1 MANNRFGLLFEDDDD
16 KTVVLPLPKK
26 VSVVAEKK
34 TSVDRP
40 FVENM
45 KKTEMEN
52 KSVVLN
58 KNNAG
63 QKANVGASIVTK
75 QQRSA
80 SLSVNSNT
88 LAENNWPDY
97 NNEVGKRPGKAY
109 SARYRKM
116 DKCGSRKR
124 EFDRQSGSNKTGVKA
139 VEKRNGGGAHNW
151 GSVKQGI
158 DDLKHVDMDNEDSGN
173 EAAVAEPLIDDTPKQ
188 MGLDEW
194 KALKEQRPKPNYNLR
209 KAGEGENN
217 PDWRKMIALAKKKQL
232 NAGKDSIKLNS
243 SLGRK
248 TDEEKMLQGGPESVV
263 AKGKKRRSKLVP
275 LKAI

>member
-26 VSVVAEKK
+26 VSVVAGKK
-34 TSVDRP
+34 TSVDRS
-40 FVENM
+40 FVEN
-45 KKTEMEN
+45 
-52 KSVVLN
+52 
-58 KNNAG
+58 
-63 QKANVGASIVTK
+63 ANTGASIVVK
-75 QQRSA
+75 PQRSA

-116 DKCGSRKR
+116 EKCGSRKR

-139 VEKRNGGGAHNW
+139 VDKRKGGGAHNW

-158 DDLKHVDMDNEDSGN
+158 DDFKQVDMDNEDSGN
-173 EAAVAEPLIDDTPKQ
+173 EETIAEPLINDTHKQ

-217 PDWRKMIALAKKKQL
+217 AEWRKRIALAKKKQL

-248 TDEEKMLQGGPESVV
+248 TAEEKMLQGGPDSVV
-263 AKGKKRRSKLVP
+263 TKGKKASLEAG
-275 LKAI
+275 AIESHLEQIF